1 MVLVII
7 GNGSTAQSVLSLNT
21 KGTFFSVNIGWSVGM
36 FLGVLVSG
44 GVSGGHLNPAVTLAL
59 AMVGRISWR
68 RTPHYILAQYLGAL
82 LGGALVFFLYWDALV
97 WFEHQQG
104 IYRSVPDTA
113 RVFSTFPSPHLS
125 HLGGAWDC
133 ILTTTLLSLVLCSM
147 IQNKYLQIFKKGNII
162 ETFSGNLTR
171 VLS

>member
-97 WFEHQQG
+97 WYEHHHG
-104 IYRSVPDTA
+104 SYRSVSSVEHSVYLVVSDLFLTLQSYSQ
-113 RVFSTFPSPHLS
+113 VFHL
-125 HLGGAWDC
+125 
-133 ILTTTLLSLVLCSM
+133 LTSVTGVALV
-147 IQNKYLQIFKKGNII
+147 
-162 ETFSGNLTR
+162 TR
-171 VLS
+171 Y